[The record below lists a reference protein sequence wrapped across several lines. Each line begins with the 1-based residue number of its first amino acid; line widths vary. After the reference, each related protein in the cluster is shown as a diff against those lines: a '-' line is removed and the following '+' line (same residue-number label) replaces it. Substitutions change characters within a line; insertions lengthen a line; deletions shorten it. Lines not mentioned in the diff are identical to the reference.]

1 MGIAYKFLHTNDEIR
16 GAFENLLKA
25 PLLAADT
32 ETTGLDPHNDRLLL
46 LQLGDGQMNYVI
58 DCTADNALSRKD
70 VTHPVWRM
78 AIDIFTGTATKI
90 FHNAAFDLKF
100 IYEHFGVWVTN
111 VFDTMLAERILTAG
125 KSVKKMSS
133 LKEIVPKYTQLT
145 PQDMKKEIRAGFYSG
160 YVLDGFSQD
169 QIEYSA
175 RDIDVLIP
183 IYWAQMSQLMED
195 NLVRTASLEFS
206 VVPVTASMEH
216 VGVNFDIDTWGTAI
230 RELDVERLQKRREVE
245 AVFKEQ
251 GLEKQNSLFPEFCTI
266 SIDSP
271 SQLLAALKK
280 LGVPLDDS
288 TSSGILARMK
298 NDYPILIPLLKYREH
313 QKLITAF
320 GDALLDKINPKTG
333 RLHGQFMQIGA
344 DTGRFSARN
353 PNLQQIP
360 SDTKCGLRD
369 CFIAPEGFV
378 ALGADYSQQELRVL
392 AAISKEHNMLE
403 AYQRKE
409 DLHTMTT
416 AFLFKRDLDDLKK
429 LLDAREAKQAAGDF
443 ESITEVENEA
453 KRQRGIAKSI
463 NFLIAYG
470 GTYKRLAYTAQI
482 TEEFAQDVMNNHG
495 NTFPKLKHF
504 IKVEGDRTLARMY
517 SETVLGRKR
526 YYTLPEQSDPDYDRI
541 KASIKRQGV
550 NHIIQGTSADIT
562 KQALVYIHNRF
573 TERFGRENAYI
584 WGVIHDE
591 IQTMVKKELAEEA
604 GVILTQ
610 SMEDAYYDFIPKDV
624 CPIKVDAQSGPHWV
638 H

>member
-1 MGIAYKFLHTNDEIR
+1 MALAYKFVQTDEDIY
-16 GAFENLLKA
+16 GAFKQLLKA
-25 PLLAADT
+25 PLIAADT

-58 DCTADNALSRKD
+58 DCTADNAISRKD
-70 VTHPVWRM
+70 TTHPVWLM
-78 AIDIFTGTATKI
+78 AVDLFTNSATKI
-90 FHNAAFDLKF
+90 FHNAVFDLKF
-100 IYEHFGVWVTN
+100 IYGHFGVWIKG
-111 VFDTMLAERILTAG
+111 VFCTMLAERVLTAG
-125 KSVKKMSS
+125 KSIKKMAS
-133 LKEIVPKYTQLT
+133 LKEIVPKYTNLT
-145 PQDMKKEIRAGFYSG
+145 PQDMKKEIRAGFYAG
-160 YVLDGFSQD
+160 YVLDGFSED

-183 IYWAQMSQLMED
+183 IYWAQITQLMEEG
-195 NLVRTASLEFS
+195 LIETASLEFS
-206 VVPVTASMEH
+206 VIPVTASMEY
-216 VGVNFDIDTWGTAI
+216 VGVNFDIDTWGRAI
-230 RELDVERLQKRREVE
+230 QELDVERLQKRREVE
-245 AVFKEQ
+245 SVFKTS

-271 SQLLAALKK
+271 SQLLSALKK
-280 LGVPLDDS
+280 LGVPLEDS
-288 TSSGILARMK
+288 TNSGILARMK

-320 GDALLDKINPKTG
+320 GDALLAKINPKTG
-333 RLHGQFMQIGA
+333 RLHGSFMQIGA

-369 CFIAPEGFV
+369 CFIAPPGFV

-392 AAISKEHNMLE
+392 ATISKEHNMLA
-403 AYQRKE
+403 AYQRDE
-409 DLHTMTT
+409 DLHTLTT
-416 AFLFKRDLDDLKK
+416 AFLFKRDLEELKK
-429 LLDAREAKQAAGDF
+429 LLNSREAKQAAGDF
-443 ESITEVENEA
+443 DSITEAENEA

-482 TEEFAQDVMNNHG
+482 SEEFAQEVMDNHG
-495 NTFPKLKHF
+495 NAFPKLKHF

-517 SETVLGRKR
+517 SETVMGRKR
-526 YYTLPEQSDPDYDRI
+526 YYTLPEQSDPDYERI

-562 KQALVYIHNRF
+562 KRALVYIHHRF
-573 TERFGRENAYI
+573 TERFGSENAYI

-591 IQTMVKKELAEEA
+591 IQTMVKARIGGRSRSYTHTEYGRCLLRFHPER
-604 GVILTQ
+604 GVPDQ
-610 SMEDAYYDFIPKDV
+610 S
-624 CPIKVDAQSGPHWV
+624 
-638 H
+638 